1 MLGLACFGY
10 SRRTVFLRRMPEPPT
25 KILVVRNDR
34 LGDFMLAFPTFLLL
48 KQALPRSEIHA
59 LVPAYTREMAES
71 CRGID
76 AVVIDPGPHASA
88 ADRLALLGRLRR
100 ERYEALLT
108 LFSTTR
114 VALLGQLAR
123 IPYRLAPATKIAQ
136 VFYNRR
142 LVQRRSCSAKPEHEY
157 NLDLGLR
164 LLADFGITPAALP
177 ARPYLH
183 YPDAEVATLR
193 GEFCRER
200 GIDPSG
206 RLVFIHP
213 GHGGSARNLS
223 VEQFATLAHALRGAR
238 PFTVVVSAGPGE
250 EENAARLAAQLAPLP
265 HTVYLSREGLQRFAR
280 HIQFADLF
288 ISGSTGPLHIAGALD
303 RPTAAFYTRRRSA
316 TALRW
321 QTLNS
326 PGRRLAFPP
335 PEGAPEED
343 MSAVD
348 VIAAAEMISRTFL

>member
-1 MLGLACFGY
+1 
-10 SRRTVFLRRMPEPPT
+10 MPEPPT

-48 KQALPRSEIHA
+48 KQALPQAAIHA

-76 AVVIDPGPHASA
+76 AVVIDPGPE
-88 ADRLALLGRLRR
+88 ADLGAQR
-100 ERYEALLT
+100 
-108 LFSTTR
+108 
-114 VALLGQLAR
+114 ALLGQLRHEHYDASLTLISTTR
-123 IPYRLAPATKIAQ
+123 IALLLRLAGIPYRLAPATKIAQ

-142 LVQRRSCSAKPEHEY
+142 LVQRRSRSAKPEYEY
-157 NLDLGLR
+157 NLDLGLK
-164 LLADFGITPAALP
+164 LLADFGIAPAVLP

-183 YPDAEVATLR
+183 FPDDEVAALR
-193 GEFCRER
+193 DAFCRAR
-200 GIDPSG
+200 GIDPAG
-206 RLVFIHP
+206 RLVFLHP

-223 VEQFATLAHALRGAR
+223 LEQYTALARALRSDR
-238 PFTVVVSAGPGE
+238 PFTIVVSAGPGE
-250 EENAARLAAQLAPLP
+250 EENATRLAARLAPLP
-265 HTVYLSREGLQRFAR
+265 HTVYHSREGLQRFAR

-326 PGRRLAFPP
+326 PERRLAFSP
-335 PEGAPEED
+335 PEGAAEED
-343 MSAVD
+343 MSTVD
-348 VIAAAEMISRTFL
+348 VMAAAEAISRTFL